1 MAGALNLID
10 VSGRRDRKRTLFGV
24 HRCAKPSLRKE
35 HRAAVTPGPA
45 LRRVHESIITHYPE
59 HAVQPLR
66 RVHRYAK
73 HTITWSTSFRG
84 ADHAIVPGKS
94 IVTQGNRYS
103 KHTVPPLRQVYRY
116 AEHTVPPLRKAH
128 RYAKHTVT
136 WSTPYH
142 CSAKSIVTRSTTC
155 QRYARFIVTRSASSH
170 RYAWHTRPPLHEAPR
185 LCEAHRLTPHN
196 DGLRATF
203 CLRQIGVKEQR
214 LK

>member
-1 MAGALNLID
+1 MWEKLRAGPRYLLRLPMPMAGALNLID

-24 HRCAKPSLRKE
+24 HRCAKPSLRKG

-84 ADHAIVPGKS
+84 ADHAIVPGSPSLRKAIVIPSTPFHRYAKS
-94 IVTQGNRYS
+94 IVTRS
-103 KHTVPPLRQVYRY
+103 TPC
-116 AEHTVPPLRKAH
+116 H

-136 WSTPYH
+136 QSTPLRGAH
-142 CSAKSIVTRSTTC
+142 RTTVPRSPSLRGA
-155 QRYARFIVTRSASSH
+155 QRANVMRGSSL
-170 RYAWHTRPPLHEAPR
+170 R
-185 LCEAHRLTPHN
+185 EAHRRIVMRGTPGHRYTKPLVYAKPI
-196 DGLRATF
+196 D
-203 CLRQIGVKEQR
+203 
-214 LK
+214 

>member
-1 MAGALNLID
+1 MWEKLRAGPRYLLRLPMPMAGALNLID

-24 HRCAKPSLRKE
+24 HRCAKPSLRKG

-84 ADHAIVPGKS
+84 ADHAIVPGSPSLRKAIVIPSTPFHRYAKS
-94 IVTQGNRYS
+94 IVTRG
-103 KHTVPPLRQVYRY
+103 TPLRGAHRS
-116 AEHTVPPLRKAH
+116 AEQTMPSFRGSPSLRKAIVIPSTPFHRYAKSIVTRSTPCH

-142 CSAKSIVTRSTTC
+142 RSAKSIVTRST
-155 QRYARFIVTRSASSH
+155 S
-170 RYAWHTRPPLHEAPR
+170 
-185 LCEAHRLTPHN
+185 
-196 DGLRATF
+196 
-203 CLRQIGVKEQR
+203 
-214 LK
+214 